1 MCIRDST
8 LIVDALEQLNPFLN
22 DKKVLEI
29 VVRGKNKRIQNF
41 QKVALNELPQN
52 EAKEVADKVLQA
64 LGINNVFENKNLNM
78 IQQVARMQNLS
89 IVLNGLNL
97 CGTCAGFAIIYE
109 KLDKMS
115 AEINQQFIQLQ
126 HLIKQGTDIQ
136 TEYEFK
142 KVLSEHTDMLDARK
156 IQQPYSEE
164 KMRKLVDA
172 EYNVL
177 EMLINVFQ
185 KDIAADGDT
194 IIVSIFSLLAM
205 LTVSLCY
212 FDEQYYFNHHEVVGD
227 QNVWHS
233 SHNKW
238 MTVYSTLLSQWF
250 IEKLQDHGMF
260 ETKLTTT
267 GVDIYYTELLDQ
279 VSELRQEV
287 EDNQKLIVVIGD
299 ATILNDIRETSFR
312 EVKESIESALKEAFA
327 EYDTPE
333 YREVFDVAM
342 EQVAMM

>member
-1 MCIRDST
+1 MSDT
-8 LIVDALEQLNPFLN
+8 LIVDALEQLTPFLN

-52 EAKEVADKVLQA
+52 EAKEVADKALQA
-64 LGINNVFENKNLNM
+64 LGINNLFENKNLNI

-260 ETKLTTT
+260 ETRLTTT

-279 VSELRQEV
+279 VSGLRQEV
-287 EDNQKLIVVIGD
+287 EDNQKLIVAIGD

-327 EYDTPE
+327 EYDTSE

-342 EQVAMM
+342 KQVAMM

>member
-1 MCIRDST
+1 MSDT
-8 LIVDALEQLNPFLN
+8 LIVDALEQLTPFLN

-52 EAKEVADKVLQA
+52 EAKEVADKALQA
-64 LGINNVFENKNLNM
+64 LGINNLFENKNLNM

-279 VSELRQEV
+279 VSGLRQEV
-287 EDNQKLIVVIGD
+287 EDNQKLIVAIGD

-327 EYDTPE
+327 EYDTSE

-342 EQVAMM
+342 KQVAIM

>member
-1 MCIRDST
+1 MSDT

-41 QKVALNELPQN
+41 QKVALNELQQN

>member
-1 MCIRDST
+1 MSDT

-342 EQVAMM
+342 EEVAMM

>member
-1 MCIRDST
+1 MSDT
-8 LIVDALEQLNPFLN
+8 LIVDALEQLTPFLN
-22 DKKVLEI
+22 DKKILEI

-52 EAKEVADKVLQA
+52 EAKEVADKALQA
-64 LGINNVFENKNLNM
+64 LGINNLFENKNLNM

-205 LTVSLCY
+205 LTVSLRY

-287 EDNQKLIVVIGD
+287 EDNQKLIVAIGD

-342 EQVAMM
+342 KQVAMM

>member
-1 MCIRDST
+1 MSDT
-8 LIVDALEQLNPFLN
+8 LIVDALEQLTPFLN
-22 DKKVLEI
+22 DKKILEI

-52 EAKEVADKVLQA
+52 EAKEVADKALQA
-64 LGINNVFENKNLNM
+64 LGINNLFENKNLNM

-205 LTVSLCY
+205 LTVSLRY

-279 VSELRQEV
+279 VSELCQEV
-287 EDNQKLIVVIGD
+287 EDNQKLIVAIGD
-299 ATILNDIRETSFR
+299 ATILNDIRETSLR

-342 EQVAMM
+342 KQVAMM

>member
-1 MCIRDST
+1 MSDT
-8 LIVDALEQLNPFLN
+8 LIVDALEQLTPFLN

-52 EAKEVADKVLQA
+52 EAKEVADKALQA
-64 LGINNVFENKNLNM
+64 LGINNLFENKNLNM

-238 MTVYSTLLSQWF
+238 MTVYSTLLLQWF

-279 VSELRQEV
+279 VSGLRQEV
-287 EDNQKLIVVIGD
+287 EDNQKLIVAIGD

-327 EYDTPE
+327 EYDTSE

-342 EQVAMM
+342 KQVAMM

>member
-1 MCIRDST
+1 MSDT
-8 LIVDALEQLNPFLN
+8 LIVDALEQLTPFLN
-22 DKKVLEI
+22 DKKILEI

-52 EAKEVADKVLQA
+52 GAKEVADKALQA
-64 LGINNVFENKNLNM
+64 LGINNLFENKNLNM

-205 LTVSLCY
+205 LTVSLRY

-287 EDNQKLIVVIGD
+287 EDNQKLIVAIGD
-299 ATILNDIRETSFR
+299 ATILNDIRETSLR

-342 EQVAMM
+342 KQVAMM

>member
-1 MCIRDST
+1 MSDT
-8 LIVDALEQLNPFLN
+8 LIVDALEQLTPFLN

-52 EAKEVADKVLQA
+52 EAKEVADKALQA
-64 LGINNVFENKNLNM
+64 LGINNLFENKNLNM

-260 ETKLTTT
+260 ETRLTTT

-279 VSELRQEV
+279 VSGLRQEV
-287 EDNQKLIVVIGD
+287 EDNQKLIVAIGD

-327 EYDTPE
+327 EYDTSE

-342 EQVAMM
+342 KQVAMM

>member
-1 MCIRDST
+1 MSDT
-8 LIVDALEQLNPFLN
+8 LIVDALEQLTPFLN
-22 DKKVLEI
+22 DKKILEI

-52 EAKEVADKVLQA
+52 EAKEVADKALQA

-287 EDNQKLIVVIGD
+287 EDNQKLIVAIGD

>member
-1 MCIRDST
+1 MSDT
-8 LIVDALEQLNPFLN
+8 LIVDALEQLTPFLN

-64 LGINNVFENKNLNM
+64 LGINNLFENKNLNM

-279 VSELRQEV
+279 VSGLRQEV
-287 EDNQKLIVVIGD
+287 EDNQKLIVAIGD

-327 EYDTPE
+327 EYDTSE

-342 EQVAMM
+342 KQVAMM

>member
-1 MCIRDST
+1 MSDT
-8 LIVDALEQLNPFLN
+8 LIVDALEQLTPFLN

-52 EAKEVADKVLQA
+52 EAKEVADKALQA
-64 LGINNVFENKNLNM
+64 LGINNLFENKNLNM
-78 IQQVARMQNLS
+78 IQQVARMQNPS

-185 KDIAADGDT
+185 KDIAADVDT

-279 VSELRQEV
+279 VSGLRQEV
-287 EDNQKLIVVIGD
+287 EDNQKLIVAIGD

-327 EYDTPE
+327 EYDTSE

-342 EQVAMM
+342 KQVAMM

>member
-1 MCIRDST
+1 MSDT

-156 IQQPYSEE
+156 IQQPYSDE

-177 EMLINVFQ
+177 DMLLNVFQ

>member
-1 MCIRDST
+1 MSDT
-8 LIVDALEQLNPFLN
+8 LIVDALEQLTPFLN
-22 DKKVLEI
+22 DKKILEI

-52 EAKEVADKVLQA
+52 EAKEVADKALQA
-64 LGINNVFENKNLNM
+64 LGINNLFENKNLNM

-287 EDNQKLIVVIGD
+287 EDNQKLIVAIGD

>member
-1 MCIRDST
+1 MSDT
-8 LIVDALEQLNPFLN
+8 LIVDALEQLTPFLN

-52 EAKEVADKVLQA
+52 EAKEVADKALQA
-64 LGINNVFENKNLNM
+64 LGINNFFENKNLNM

-279 VSELRQEV
+279 VSGLRQEV
-287 EDNQKLIVVIGD
+287 EDNQKLIVAIGD

-327 EYDTPE
+327 EYDTSE

-342 EQVAMM
+342 KQVAMM

>member
-1 MCIRDST
+1 MSDT
-8 LIVDALEQLNPFLN
+8 LIVDALEQLTPFLN

-52 EAKEVADKVLQA
+52 EAKEVADKALQA
-64 LGINNVFENKNLNM
+64 LGINNLFENKNLNM

-115 AEINQQFIQLQ
+115 AEISQQFIQLQ

-205 LTVSLCY
+205 LTVSLRY

-267 GVDIYYTELLDQ
+267 GIDIYYTELLDQ

-287 EDNQKLIVVIGD
+287 EDNQKLIVAIGD
-299 ATILNDIRETSFR
+299 ATILNDIRETSLR

-342 EQVAMM
+342 KQVAMM

>member
-1 MCIRDST
+1 
-8 LIVDALEQLNPFLN
+8 
-22 DKKVLEI
+22 
-29 VVRGKNKRIQNF
+29 
-41 QKVALNELPQN
+41 
-52 EAKEVADKVLQA
+52 
-64 LGINNVFENKNLNM
+64 
-78 IQQVARMQNLS
+78 
-89 IVLNGLNL
+89 
-97 CGTCAGFAIIYE
+97 
-109 KLDKMS
+109 
-115 AEINQQFIQLQ
+115 
-126 HLIKQGTDIQ
+126 
-136 TEYEFK
+136 
-142 KVLSEHTDMLDARK
+142 
-156 IQQPYSEE
+156 
-164 KMRKLVDA
+164 
-172 EYNVL
+172 
-177 EMLINVFQ
+177 
-185 KDIAADGDT
+185 
-194 IIVSIFSLLAM
+194 M
-205 LTVSLCY
+205 LTVSLRY

-287 EDNQKLIVVIGD
+287 EDNQKLIVAIGD
-299 ATILNDIRETSFR
+299 ATILNDIRETSLR

-342 EQVAMM
+342 KQVAMM

>member
-1 MCIRDST
+1 MSDT
-8 LIVDALEQLNPFLN
+8 LIVDALEQLTPFLN
-22 DKKVLEI
+22 DKKILEI

-52 EAKEVADKVLQA
+52 EAKEVADKALQA
-64 LGINNVFENKNLNM
+64 LGINNLFENKNLNM

-205 LTVSLCY
+205 LTVSLRY

-287 EDNQKLIVVIGD
+287 EDNQKLIVAIGD

-327 EYDTPE
+327 EYDTSE

-342 EQVAMM
+342 KQVAMM

>member
-1 MCIRDST
+1 MSDT
-8 LIVDALEQLNPFLN
+8 LIVDALEQLTPFLN

-29 VVRGKNKRIQNF
+29 VMRGKNKRIQNF

-52 EAKEVADKVLQA
+52 EAKEVADKALQA
-64 LGINNVFENKNLNM
+64 LGINNLFENKNLNI

-185 KDIAADGDT
+185 KDIATDGDT

-260 ETKLTTT
+260 ETRLTTT

-279 VSELRQEV
+279 VSGLRQEV
-287 EDNQKLIVVIGD
+287 EDNQKLIVAIGD

-327 EYDTPE
+327 EYDTSE

-342 EQVAMM
+342 KQVAMM

>member
-1 MCIRDST
+1 MSDT
-8 LIVDALEQLNPFLN
+8 LIVDALEQLTPFLN

-52 EAKEVADKVLQA
+52 EAKEVADKALQA
-64 LGINNVFENKNLNM
+64 LGINNLFENKNLNM

-212 FDEQYYFNHHEVVGD
+212 FDEQYYFNHHEVVGN

-279 VSELRQEV
+279 VSGLRQEV
-287 EDNQKLIVVIGD
+287 EDNQKLIVAIGD

-327 EYDTPE
+327 EYDTSE

-342 EQVAMM
+342 KQVAMM

>member
-1 MCIRDST
+1 
-8 LIVDALEQLNPFLN
+8 
-22 DKKVLEI
+22 
-29 VVRGKNKRIQNF
+29 
-41 QKVALNELPQN
+41 
-52 EAKEVADKVLQA
+52 
-64 LGINNVFENKNLNM
+64 
-78 IQQVARMQNLS
+78 MQNLS

-279 VSELRQEV
+279 VSGLRQEV
-287 EDNQKLIVVIGD
+287 EDNQKLIVAIGD

-327 EYDTPE
+327 EYDTSE

-342 EQVAMM
+342 KQVAMM

>member
-1 MCIRDST
+1 
-8 LIVDALEQLNPFLN
+8 
-22 DKKVLEI
+22 
-29 VVRGKNKRIQNF
+29 
-41 QKVALNELPQN
+41 
-52 EAKEVADKVLQA
+52 
-64 LGINNVFENKNLNM
+64 
-78 IQQVARMQNLS
+78 MQNLS

-142 KVLSEHTDMLDARK
+142 KVLSENTDMLDARK

-185 KDIAADGDT
+185 KDIATDGDT

-260 ETKLTTT
+260 ETRLTTT

-279 VSELRQEV
+279 VSGLRQEV
-287 EDNQKLIVVIGD
+287 EDNQKLIVAIGD

-327 EYDTPE
+327 EYDTSE

-342 EQVAMM
+342 KQVAMM

>member
-1 MCIRDST
+1 MSDT

-194 IIVSIFSLLAM
+194 IIVSMLAM

>member
-1 MCIRDST
+1 MSDT
-8 LIVDALEQLNPFLN
+8 LIVDALEQLTPFLN

-52 EAKEVADKVLQA
+52 EAKEVADKALQA
-64 LGINNVFENKNLNM
+64 LGINNLFENKNLNI

-260 ETKLTTT
+260 ETRLTTT

-279 VSELRQEV
+279 VSVLRQEV
-287 EDNQKLIVVIGD
+287 EDNQKLIVAIGD

-327 EYDTPE
+327 EYDTSE

-342 EQVAMM
+342 KQVAMM

>member
-1 MCIRDST
+1 MSDT
-8 LIVDALEQLNPFLN
+8 LIVDALEQLTPFLN

-52 EAKEVADKVLQA
+52 EAKEVADKALQA
-64 LGINNVFENKNLNM
+64 LGINNLFENKNLNM

-212 FDEQYYFNHHEVVGD
+212 FDEQYYFNHHEVVVD

-279 VSELRQEV
+279 VSGLRQEV
-287 EDNQKLIVVIGD
+287 EDNQKLIVAIGD

-327 EYDTPE
+327 EYDTSE

-342 EQVAMM
+342 KQVAMM

>member
-1 MCIRDST
+1 MSDT
-8 LIVDALEQLNPFLN
+8 LIVDALEQLTPFLN

-287 EDNQKLIVVIGD
+287 EDNQKLIVAIGD

>member
-1 MCIRDST
+1 MSDT
-8 LIVDALEQLNPFLN
+8 LIVDALEQLTPFLD

-52 EAKEVADKVLQA
+52 EAKEVADKALQA
-64 LGINNVFENKNLNM
+64 LGINNLFENKNLNM

-279 VSELRQEV
+279 VSGLRQEV
-287 EDNQKLIVVIGD
+287 EDNQKLIVAIGD

-327 EYDTPE
+327 EYDTSE

-342 EQVAMM
+342 KQVAMM

>member
-1 MCIRDST
+1 MSDT

>member
-1 MCIRDST
+1 MSDT

-52 EAKEVADKVLQA
+52 EAKEVADKALQA

-212 FDEQYYFNHHEVVGD
+212 FDEQYYFNHHEVVGN

-287 EDNQKLIVVIGD
+287 EDNQKLIVAIGD

>member
-1 MCIRDST
+1 MSDT
-8 LIVDALEQLNPFLN
+8 LIVDALEQLTPFLN
-22 DKKVLEI
+22 DKIVLEI
-29 VVRGKNKRIQNF
+29 VMRGKNKRIQNF

-52 EAKEVADKVLQA
+52 EAKEVADKALQA
-64 LGINNVFENKNLNM
+64 LGINNLFENKNLNI

-185 KDIAADGDT
+185 KDIATDGDT

-260 ETKLTTT
+260 ETRLTTT

-279 VSELRQEV
+279 VSGLRQEV
-287 EDNQKLIVVIGD
+287 EDNQKLIVAIGD

-327 EYDTPE
+327 EYDTSE

-342 EQVAMM
+342 KQVAMM

>member
-1 MCIRDST
+1 MSDT
-8 LIVDALEQLNPFLN
+8 LIVDALEQSTPFLN

-29 VVRGKNKRIQNF
+29 VMRGKNKRIQNF

-52 EAKEVADKVLQA
+52 EAKEVADKALQA
-64 LGINNVFENKNLNM
+64 LGINNLFENKNLNI

-185 KDIAADGDT
+185 KDIATDGDT

-260 ETKLTTT
+260 ETRLTTT

-279 VSELRQEV
+279 VSGLRQEV
-287 EDNQKLIVVIGD
+287 EDNQKLIVAIGD

-327 EYDTPE
+327 EYDTSE

-342 EQVAMM
+342 KQVAMM